1 MNRSF
6 INCYMVSTIS
16 SSPIHLGVPNHL
28 PTEHEDLASQSKRF
42 GLVGRVGFF
51 SNSTGRIFSKNPDLL
66 VEMNKMEKMLKIP
79 EISTN
84 NILTKTKKKKHV
96 SSTDLGA
103 PSFLEICTLWK
114 SFFSERQFTSNP
126 FPNAKKLL
134 HLSQACLRNHV
145 GVALQMRLWMTSCF
159 ANSAKPCL
167 KHV

>member
-1 MNRSF
+1 MTHCLGGNSGFTLVNRLPLPMNRSF

-66 VEMNKMEKMLKIP
+66 LEMNKMEKMLKIP

-84 NILTKTKKKKHV
+84 NILTKTKKK
-96 SSTDLGA
+96 T
-103 PSFLEICTLWK
+103 
-114 SFFSERQFTSNP
+114 
-126 FPNAKKLL
+126 
-134 HLSQACLRNHV
+134 
-145 GVALQMRLWMTSCF
+145 CF
-159 ANSAKPCL
+159 
-167 KHV
+167 